1 MSSLPL
7 GFHCFSLNKL
17 FGVGVEKGGSDVSQL
32 PGKTEQ
38 DPVAAKLGDADR
50 THQDDFCTPNAVRTE
65 VARP

>member
-1 MSSLPL
+1 MTPVLSLALVMKCP
-7 GFHCFSLNKL
+7 KL
-17 FGVGVEKGGSDVSQL
+17 KSFGASVFM